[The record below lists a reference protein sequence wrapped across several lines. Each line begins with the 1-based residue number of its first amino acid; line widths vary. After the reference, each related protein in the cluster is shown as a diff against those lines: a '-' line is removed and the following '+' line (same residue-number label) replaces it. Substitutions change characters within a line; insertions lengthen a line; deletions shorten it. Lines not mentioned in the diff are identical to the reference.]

1 MDNNINMNMKTFKQV
16 NKTTIR
22 VKDGD
27 NYSTYKGYDIGSL
40 PPTFGFIYNENK
52 EQFGISQW
60 FNYKGLT
67 YIEKTLLPW

>member
-1 MDNNINMNMKTFKQV
+1 MDNNINMNMKTFKQI

-27 NYSTYKGYDIGSL
+27 ATLTYKGYDIGSL
-40 PPTFGFIYNENK
+40 PPTFGFWYNSDTEK
-52 EQFGISQW
+52 EGIGEW

-67 YIEKTLLPW
+67 YIQK